1 MVSLWFRH
9 LPSLEKATLH
19 LFEKLFSSKI
29 ICLRRMEC
37 CIRESFLVRA
47 GLWWWK
53 KILRGIAK
61 NNILSY
67 QVRTNSGSLNFIISV
82 LLEVSNAPGLFC
94 DRKCPSSC
102 LCVCVGM
109 THLSLLRRPI
119 ICFPAFALLHHSV
132 PFHRRKEAHVL
143 TYGIYRVQFTGVP
156 EEARDA
162 E

>member
-1 MVSLWFRH
+1 MLYKRVIPGTCW
-9 LPSLEKATLH
+9 A
-19 LFEKLFSSKI
+19 
-29 ICLRRMEC
+29 
-37 CIRESFLVRA
+37 LVT
-47 GLWWWK
+47 K

-94 DRKCPSSC
+94 DWKCPSSC